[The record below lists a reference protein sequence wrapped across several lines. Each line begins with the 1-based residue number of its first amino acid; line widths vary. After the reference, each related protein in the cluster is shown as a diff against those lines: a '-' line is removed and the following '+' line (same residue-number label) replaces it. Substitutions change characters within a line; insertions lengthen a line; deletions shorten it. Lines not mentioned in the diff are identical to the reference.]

1 MPPASGNARVCA
13 AVSLGWQMAKL
24 YHSPVREGAAAD
36 PRRGARLPGIS
47 GFPDATQAKWLAEQI
62 NATVTSLL
70 PATPGPVTEALGQ
83 VTGLL
88 GDRQRRRDPTLD
100 AVFTLHCR
108 LLESLTVA
116 DFRLGKAYGLGRAL
130 AETTLVPAAAAADD
144 LDEAFGELLAAGRV
158 TTIKD
163 WLVELK
169 TMLPDHAAYAI
180 SAGLTDW
187 QQWVAA
193 ASDGTDWRSAQL
205 EMRVQ
210 GQLWRGLI
218 TGEKAAADM
227 LNLSGYLAAARQ
239 IAKRAIVAA
248 RWPILIAGLAAAGVI
263 VTVLMLHSVS
273 PTARLLDR
281 AGLDRS
287 HAGGR
292 VQGVRVAARLGGQ
305 RRRGMAVADGAGRIH
320 SHRGHPHAAAGSAPP
335 AHRGAGRHDDVQHRR
350 DVRGREHA
358 ACYLRTFT
366 ARATTS
372 ATTTI
377 DTKVCRVIAPLAH
390 RVIGIVSVG
399 LNAVA
404 LVKAT

>member
-1 MPPASGNARVCA
+1 MTGPMPPASGNARVCA

-36 PRRGARLPGIS
+36 PRRGARLPGTS
-47 GFPDATQAKWLAEQI
+47 GFPDATQAKWLGEQI

-70 PATPGPVTEALGQ
+70 PTPPGPVTEALGQ
-83 VTGLL
+83 VMGLL
-88 GDRQRRRDPTLD
+88 GDRQRRRDATLD

-144 LDEAFGELLAAGRV
+144 LDEAFGELLGAGRV

-169 TMLPDHAAYAI
+169 TMLPDHAAYAV

-239 IAKRAIVAA
+239 IAKRAVVAA
-248 RWPILIAGLAAAGVI
+248 RWPILIAVLATAGVI
-263 VTVLMLHSVS
+263 VAALTLHSVS
-273 PTARLLDR
+273 PTARLVTAL
-281 AGLDRS
+281 AWI
-287 HAGGR
+287 
-292 VQGVRVAARLGGQ
+292 
-305 RRRGMAVADGAGRIH
+305 GATL
-320 SHRGHPHAAAGSAPP
+320 AAAFKASGSLLGSAVKDAEGWLWQTELDESIATVATRMPPP
-335 AHRGAGRHDDVQHRR
+335 AQHRR
-350 DVRGREHA
+350 LTGAQVGTM
-358 ACYLRTFT
+358 TFST
-366 ARATTS
+366 GAMFAGENTPPAT
-372 ATTTI
+372 
-377 DTKVCRVIAPLAH
+377 
-390 RVIGIVSVG
+390 
-399 LNAVA
+399 
-404 LVKAT
+404 